1 MQLPKELVE
10 IILDYMSQ
18 LQGVEFKQ
26 SLAQHLRSLNMLE
39 ELMFVHRNY
48 TTFALEFHGHPP
60 KVIRNLSKIRG
71 NNDPQ
76 EWSDRF
82 LQMTAQYQHPKIEA
96 ILLQFCGISLLTL

>member
-1 MQLPKELVE
+1 MRLPKELVN
-10 IILDYMSQ
+10 IILDYKEQ
-18 LQGVEFKQ
+18 LQVVELHQ
-26 SLAQHLRSLNMLE
+26 CLQQHLRSLNLLE

-48 TTFALEFHGHPP
+48 TTYELEFYGDPP
-60 KVIRNLSKIRG
+60 RVIRDLSKIRG